1 MTSYKKSVTIVTQQ
15 VTFPLK
21 TQNLINLTSD
31 KRRKMF
37 KSYDM
42 QNGLP
47 PRLYRTPGEIK
58 RDIVEISDKIEETN
72 EMLNIRSLITEILLS
87 ERRDSPD
94 KLIPE
99 LETVIYE
106 AREALSR
113 LRELNEE
120 LSLLEEELGEAGCLR
135 DI

>member
-1 MTSYKKSVTIVTQQ
+1 
-15 VTFPLK
+15 
-21 TQNLINLTSD
+21 
-31 KRRKMF
+31 MF
-37 KSYDM
+37 KSYDTK
-42 QNGLP
+42 NGLP

-58 RDIVEISDKIEETN
+58 RDIAEICDKIEETN

-87 ERRDSPD
+87 ERRDSPE

-106 AREALSR
+106 AREALTK

-120 LSLLEEELGEAGCLR
+120 LSMLREELGEVGCLR
-135 DI
+135 DV

>member
-1 MTSYKKSVTIVTQQ
+1 
-15 VTFPLK
+15 
-21 TQNLINLTSD
+21 
-31 KRRKMF
+31 MF
-37 KSYDM
+37 KSFDM
-42 QNGLP
+42 KNGLP

-58 RDIVEISDKIEETN
+58 RDIENISRKIEETN

-106 AREALSR
+106 AREALDSLKR
-113 LRELNEE
+113 LNEE
-120 LSLLEEELGEAGCLR
+120 LLMLEEELGDLGCIM
-135 DI
+135 DV